1 MMLSSQ
7 PVRIAACIVLVIAS
21 SFCQGPTS
29 KKFHIDGTAA
39 WTDTGIDLEA
49 QDQLTIQAAG
59 SVTYNNKE
67 STPDG
72 LARGWRDL
80 LRALPLESGG
90 TAALIGRIGPAYAPL
105 FLIGTHMQR
114 PVGQAGRLYLGI
126 NRLQADVIGGA
137 GFDVTVQ
144 VSRQTGTIAQ
154 SAVKKLVDL
163 PASSF
168 SFPDLPTR
176 VNDGKGH
183 DGDTVNL
190 IVVGAKEQVM
200 ATFGAAQWEQSDK
213 SIKDAVIHGT
223 LSSLSKDAY
232 LAMPMSKLVL
242 FGRTQDLAF
251 EHAEAVAIAASRHHL
266 RLWLAPFSTNGEP
279 VWVGAATHD
288 IGFDRDQRNN
298 GVTHK
303 IDPDIDLERAYV
315 RETLVSTGQ
324 VEGAGFYTP
333 GKPVT
338 LATTATGEQFHSDGR
353 VLVLKLRGQA
363 TRFTDFAKNFCSV
376 MTSENPDGGTWSACG
391 NYLGGPVDPGQPA
404 SEAPLHTDM
413 HVLVLPGF
421 FSDCLS
427 TSRPFQEAVE
437 HLKSAHQIKAEY
449 LPLAN
454 ASSADNAKVIADYVH
469 SHFDGSHKYILIGY
483 SKGASDGYEALA
495 RFPDLQSQ
503 VAAFVSVAGAVGGSR
518 LVDTMPGGYARWI
531 KALHFGP
538 QCEGDLTAAIDSLS
552 YRNRQR
558 FIAANGTLGVPTY
571 SLVAQ
576 SDMQN
581 VSRMLAETWQL
592 LSVNGLPQDAQLLAT
607 DATIPGSQY
616 LGAANADHLAVAI
629 NFATSSV
636 PDSMRDHNKYPRVA
650 LMEAIVRVVVD
661 DLAKPTEAH
670 H

>member
-1 MMLSSQ
+1 M
-7 PVRIAACIVLVIAS
+7 
-21 SFCQGPTS
+21 
-29 KKFHIDGTAA
+29 
-39 WTDTGIDLEA
+39 
-49 QDQLTIQAAG
+49 
-59 SVTYNNKE
+59 
-67 STPDG
+67 
-72 LARGWRDL
+72 
-80 LRALPLESGG
+80 
-90 TAALIGRIGPAYAPL
+90 
-105 FLIGTHMQR
+105 
-114 PVGQAGRLYLGI
+114 
-126 NRLQADVIGGA
+126 
-137 GFDVTVQ
+137 
-144 VSRQTGTIAQ
+144 
-154 SAVKKLVDL
+154 
-163 PASSF
+163 
-168 SFPDLPTR
+168 
-176 VNDGKGH
+176 
-183 DGDTVNL
+183 
-190 IVVGAKEQVM
+190 
-200 ATFGAAQWEQSDK
+200 
-213 SIKDAVIHGT
+213 
-223 LSSLSKDAY
+223 
-232 LAMPMSKLVL
+232 
-242 FGRTQDLAF
+242 
-251 EHAEAVAIAASRHHL
+251 
-266 RLWLAPFSTNGEP
+266 
-279 VWVGAATHD
+279 GAATHD
-288 IGFDRDQRNN
+288 IGFDRDQRNK
-298 GVTHK
+298 GITHK

-315 RETLVSTGQ
+315 RETLGSTGQ
-324 VEGAGFYTP
+324 VEGAGYYTP
-333 GKPVT
+333 AKPVT
-338 LATTATGEQFHSDGR
+338 LANTATGEQFHSDGR
-353 VLVLKLRGQA
+353 VLVLKLRGQP
-363 TRFTDFAKNFCSV
+363 TRFADFARNFCSV
-376 MTSENPDGGTWSACG
+376 LASENPDGGTWSACAS
-391 NYLGGPVDPGQPA
+391 YLGGPVDANPPA
-404 SEAPLHTDM
+404 NEAPLHTDL

-427 TSRPFQEAVE
+427 TSQPFHEAVE

-552 YRNRQR
+552 YRNRQK

-592 LSVNGLPQDAQLLAT
+592 LSVNGLPQDAQLLAN
-607 DATIPGSQY
+607 DATIPGSQF

-650 LMEAIVRVVVD
+650 LLEAIVRVVVD
-661 DLAKPTEAH
+661 DLAKPNQPH